1 MKYLS
6 LIIVFFL
13 ILTGCTGDQETNTIK
28 IGAIPS
34 LSGAAGE
41 QGKNW
46 LQGAELALDQANQQP
61 ASEPKQ
67 FQLIVEDDQT
77 QPAKVV
83 AAMSKLCQVDRVAG
97 VIGGTWDFLGEAA
110 YPLAEKHRIPFVTP
124 SNPVEV
130 ISEKAKQSG
139 FVFSSGLSLGAMK
152 AAFDSFVD
160 SEKARGQRVE
170 RIGIVYPDLPFGLQ
184 QATMIQQSIAEKQLK
199 VAFTY
204 AFPPASL
211 MSDTVKLAAQKI
223 LSEKPDLTYMVLD
236 YNGLDLLTK
245 EFVGLKIQPKVI
257 TTQHLD
263 QAFLFS
269 KDPARYKNLYAIYP
283 VEPEE
288 SFRNAFEAKFHTP
301 PRVYAYEGYLA
312 ARFLIRIA
320 LGWQKLP
327 QDTQQILP
335 DEQTHSQARIMTT
348 DSGEFAAYEPS

>member
-1 MKYLS
+1 ML
-6 LIIVFFL
+6 FA
-13 ILTGCTGDQETNTIK
+13 GCASDPQTSTIK

-46 LQGAELALDQANQQP
+46 LQGVELAIDQANQQP
-61 ASEPKQ
+61 ASQPKQ

-110 YPLAEKHRIPFVTP
+110 YPVAEKNHVPFVTP

-130 ISEKAKQSG
+130 ISDNAKRSG

-152 AAFDSFVD
+152 AAFDRFID
-160 SEKARGQRVE
+160 TEKARGQRVQ

-184 QATMIQQSIAEKQLK
+184 QATMIQQSIAEKQLN

-223 LSEKPDLTYMVLD
+223 LTEKPDLTYMVLD

-269 KDPARYKNLYAIYP
+269 KEPARYKNLYAIYP
-283 VEPEE
+283 IEPEE
-288 SFRNAFEAKFHTP
+288 SFRTAFEAKFHTP

-312 ARFLIRIA
+312 ARFLIRVA

-335 DEQTHSQARIMTT
+335 DEQTESRARIMTT
-348 DSGEFAAYEPS
+348 DAGEFRVYEPS